1 MSYTHLLYHIVLMIN
16 RILSTISKNQKEHRA
31 KYNRRIKSYL
41 SGSCTTIQSH
51 RSQTCGYENTTF
63 QVGYL

>member
-1 MSYTHLLYHIVLMIN
+1 MSYTPIISHSFNDKQDIIN
-16 RILSTISKNQKEHRA
+16 YIKNQKEHRA

-41 SGSCTTIQSH
+41 SGSCTTIQFH
-51 RSQTCGYENTTF
+51 RSHTCGYENTTF